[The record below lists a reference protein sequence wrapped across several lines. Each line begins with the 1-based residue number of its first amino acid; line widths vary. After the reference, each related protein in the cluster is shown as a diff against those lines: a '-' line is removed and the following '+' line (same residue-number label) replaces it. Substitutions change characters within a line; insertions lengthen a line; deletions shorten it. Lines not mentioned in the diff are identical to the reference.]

1 MAKEDI
7 LKRIEKVKDTIWYLE
22 MADFLDWKKYDQYK
36 KELKELEKALSDL
49 EG

>member
-7 LKRIEKVKDTIWYLE
+7 LKRIEKLKETIWYLE
-22 MADFLDWKKYDQYK
+22 MADFLDWERYNQYK
-36 KELKELEKALSDL
+36 TELKKLEKALSDL